1 MKNLIPDHSLVY
13 QKMKECSFC
22 GLTIGKEVI
31 FLNYLS
37 TLGYFVCEDSECKKL
52 SYNYKYFILIPT
64 ESIGI
69 KEPFCIISK
78 GALDDGWFFSKI
90 KKTTYL
96 SQNRICVLI
105 NKQNGETM
113 EIYLSDLLAASLDGH

>member
-1 MKNLIPDHSLVY
+1 MKNVIPDHTLVY
-13 QKMKECSFC
+13 QKMKTCSFC
-22 GLTIGKEVI
+22 GLTVGKEVI

-37 TLGYFVCEDSECKKL
+37 TLGYFVCEDLECENL

-69 KEPFCIISK
+69 KEPFHIISN
-78 GALDDGWFFSKI
+78 GDRDYGWFFSKI
-90 KKTTYL
+90 KKTSYL

-105 NKQNGETM
+105 DKPNGETM
-113 EIYLSDLLAASLDGH
+113 EIYLSDLLSYSRQ

>member
-1 MKNLIPDHSLVY
+1 MKNVIPDHTLVY
-13 QKMKECSFC
+13 QKMKTCSFC
-22 GLTIGKEVI
+22 GLTVGKEVI

-37 TLGYFVCEDSECKKL
+37 TLGYFVCEDSKCKNL

-69 KEPFCIISK
+69 KEPFHIISN
-78 GALDDGWFFSKI
+78 GDRDYGWFFSKI
-90 KKTTYL
+90 KKTSYL

-105 NKQNGETM
+105 DKPNGETM
-113 EIYLSDLLAASLDGH
+113 EIYLSDLLSYSRQ